1 MYHCPME
8 GCLKK
13 YSNKPSLRAHIVK
26 HVKQVMSENNNT
38 QAETSNLDMMPYLDN
53 DLPDIGLLASIEG
66 SNSTGTCKCM
76 LIFYQ
81 IKITS
86 HTYSLY
92 RYVAAKLICKREKV
106 YVQVYGV

>member
-1 MYHCPME
+1 
-8 GCLKK
+8 
-13 YSNKPSLRAHIVK
+13 
-26 HVKQVMSENNNT
+26 
-38 QAETSNLDMMPYLDN
+38 MMPYLDN

-66 SNSTGTCKCM
+66 SNSTGTYIYM

-92 RYVAAKLICKREKV
+92 KLTCKREKV
-106 YVQVYGV
+106 YVKVYGV

>member
-1 MYHCPME
+1 
-8 GCLKK
+8 
-13 YSNKPSLRAHIVK
+13 
-26 HVKQVMSENNNT
+26 MSENNNT

-92 RYVAAKLICKREKV
+92 RCVAAKLICKREKV

>member
-1 MYHCPME
+1 
-8 GCLKK
+8 
-13 YSNKPSLRAHIVK
+13 
-26 HVKQVMSENNNT
+26 MSENNNT

-66 SNSTGTCKCM
+66 SNSTGTYICM

-92 RYVAAKLICKREKV
+92 KLICKREKV
-106 YVQVYGV
+106 YVKVYGV

>member
-26 HVKQVMSENNNT
+26 HVKQVMSENNKT

-53 DLPDIGLLASIEG
+53 DLPEIGLLASIERP
-66 SNSTGTCKCM
+66 NSTGTCMYM
-76 LIFYQ
+76 LIFNQ
-81 IKITS
+81 S
-86 HTYSLY
+86 ALYSY
-92 RYVAAKLICKREKV
+92 WGHRGRNRMVVGFPTTCAYHH
-106 YVQVYGV
+106 

>member
-1 MYHCPME
+1 
-8 GCLKK
+8 
-13 YSNKPSLRAHIVK
+13 LRAHIVK

-66 SNSTGTCKCM
+66 PNSTGTGTCKCM

-92 RYVAAKLICKREKV
+92 RVRYVAAKLICKREKV
-106 YVQVYGV
+106 YVKVYGV